1 MTDAI
6 GPTSSPRPALP
17 SRYNLTSAAVSS
29 QIGVIVTWAIG
40 LGIKELPVAVPSEV
54 QGAVNMLVAG
64 GIAAAIAYAAS
75 RMRFSQWREA
85 GEVTGLKKLL

>member
-1 MTDAI
+1 MTEGT

-29 QIGVIVTWAIG
+29 QIGVIVTWLVS
-40 LGIKELPVAVPSEV
+40 LGIAALPVVPPVEV
-54 QGAVNMLVAG
+54 QGAVNMLVAA
-64 GIAAAIAYAAS
+64 GIAAGIAYAAS

>member
-1 MTDAI
+1 MTEGT

-17 SRYNLTSAAVSS
+17 SKYNLTSAAVSS
-29 QIGVIVTWAIG
+29 QIGVIVTWLVS
-40 LGIKELPVAVPSEV
+40 LGIAALPVTPPVEV

-64 GIAAAIAYAAS
+64 GIAAGIAYAAS
-75 RMRFSQWREA
+75 KMRFTQWREA

>member
-1 MTDAI
+1 VSGT
-6 GPTSSPRPALP
+6 GPTEAPRPALP

-29 QIGVIVTWAIG
+29 QIGVIVTWLVS
-40 LGIKELPVAVPSEV
+40 LGIAALPVVPPVEV
-54 QGAVNMLVAG
+54 QGAVNMLIAAS
-64 GIAAAIAYAAS
+64 IAAAIAYAAS